1 MPIRGG
7 ATLFLPPDLKPLWT
21 SNPFY
26 GGPELVDED
35 AELTAL
41 ELAYDQQ
48 VRIFTHRHLFSF
60 FSWPDARTRF
70 AAARIKF
77 LCVPVHSQLLMMRNH
92 NADLPIVGRE
102 GRSNP
107 AAPDD
112 PVADDE
118 DDPDEEDEDGEEEM
132 DGSLQDETE
141 EEFDGEQTEPEY

>member
-1 MPIRGG
+1 
-7 ATLFLPPDLKPLWT
+7 
-21 SNPFY
+21 
-26 GGPELVDED
+26 
-35 AELTAL
+35 
-41 ELAYDQQ
+41 
-48 VRIFTHRHLFSF
+48 
-60 FSWPDARTRF
+60 
-70 AAARIKF
+70 
-77 LCVPVHSQLLMMRNH
+77 MMRNH

-118 DDPDEEDEDGEEEM
+118 DDPDDEDEDGEEEM